1 MLFRS
6 DFYSIDKEYY
16 LICQTSGLIYSE
28 IYKRIRIIIIKT
40 KILVTIV
47 RAKFQDHFYL
57 RISEEIYR
65 SH

>member
-1 MLFRS
+1 
-6 DFYSIDKEYY
+6 
-16 LICQTSGLIYSE
+16 LISSE
-28 IYKRIRIIIIKT
+28 IYKRIRIIIIIIIM
-40 KILVTIV
+40 ILVTIV